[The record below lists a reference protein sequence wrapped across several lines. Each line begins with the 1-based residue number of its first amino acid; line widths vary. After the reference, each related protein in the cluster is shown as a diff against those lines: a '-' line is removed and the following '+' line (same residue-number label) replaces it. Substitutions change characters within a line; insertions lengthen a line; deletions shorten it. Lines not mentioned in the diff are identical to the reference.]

1 MGYSPY
7 DDLSR
12 DEINK
17 LYDIHELA
25 KSILNLD
32 FDEDSEPQK
41 IDYLIDGL
49 IESGSINI
57 FYGQPK
63 KGKSLVLGDLA
74 VSISLGNKWPRDAT
88 TAKSLV
94 WYLAYEDPEGIE
106 RRAKVT
112 FQEKFYSTQQPRNF
126 LYSLMK
132 SPPNIFSSLFEEAV
146 ELWLYEHNDSL
157 RHVIVIDT
165 LAMAMAKLGDEN
177 SSSAMG
183 QVIDALRRLRN
194 LGCTIFI
201 IHHSG
206 KDTSKGLRGHNSL
219 EAAADSIFL
228 VEKKLDSNVIS
239 IKRTQHR
246 NGPGGEKFNFE
257 IKTATLNCNS
267 SEQIPYLEFKEY
279 SDASTPA
286 DKVTAREVKVLNIT
300 EELLKTDPV
309 NIRSVFG
316 LQTDLL
322 AIQLSQI
329 EEAFIA
335 KAIAPQAKSKAS
347 QRKAL
352 KRVLDSLVQKE
363 MVHQQD
369 GFYWLPDLDQ
379 TGSDT
384 AEQ

>member
-1 MGYSPY
+1 MDKY
-7 DDLSR
+7 DYDKLSQQKIS
-12 DEINK
+12 E
-17 LYDIHELA
+17 LYGLIELA
-25 KSILNLD
+25 EQTFMPKY
-32 FDEDSEPQK
+32 EEESEPRET
-41 IDYLIDGL
+41 DYLVSGL
-49 IESGSINI
+49 IESKSINI

-74 VSISLGNKWPRDAT
+74 VSISLGSKWPKHSA
-88 TAKSLV
+88 TAKSMV
-94 WYLAYEDPEGIE
+94 WYLAYEDPEGIA

-112 FQEKFYSTQQPRNF
+112 FQEKFYSTQRPYNY
-126 LYSLMK
+126 LYFLMK

-146 ELWLYEHNDSL
+146 ELWLYEHDYSL
-157 RHVIVIDT
+157 GHVIVIDT

-206 KDTSKGLRGHNSL
+206 KDASKGLRGHNSL

-228 VEKKLDSNVIS
+228 VEKKTGSNVIS

-246 NGPGGEKFNFE
+246 NGSGGEKFNFE
-257 IKTATLNCNS
+257 IKTATLHGNS
-267 SEQIPYLEFKEY
+267 SEQIPYLEFKDY
-279 SDASTPA
+279 SDAPTPA
-286 DKVTAREVKVLNIT
+286 DKVTPREFKVLKIT
-300 EELLKTDPV
+300 EELLKTHPV
-309 NIRSVFG
+309 NIKSVFG
-316 LQTDLL
+316 LRTDLL
-322 AIQLSQI
+322 AIQLCQI
-329 EEAFIA
+329 EEVFIA

-347 QRKAL
+347 QRKAI

-369 GFYWLPDLDQ
+369 GFYWLPDPDQ
-379 TGSDT
+379 TGSDI